1 MLVNSGSLP
10 RLLKLV
16 HRKWL
21 FPPFSPFANCS
32 YYPIKFFYKFCR
44 LISSFALLVS
54 ILFNFQDAGTI
65 LLLCKMLVLKYFF
78 KVSDLNFAYAKPK
91 YLSCESCLYYT
102 DTVGTNG
109 LEPST
114 SRLSGVRSNH
124 LSYAPKWILPRLW
137 LLSSALLVEMRRIE
151 LLTPCVQGRC
161 SPS

>member
-1 MLVNSGSLP
+1 MLFRDFSSLQVGSQKMAL
-10 RLLKLV
+10 
-16 HRKWL
+16 
-21 FPPFSPFANCS
+21 PPFSPFANCS

-54 ILFNFQDAGTI
+54 ILFNFQDARTI
-65 LLLCKMLVLKYFF
+65 LLLRKMLALKYFF
-78 KVSDLNFAYAKPK
+78 EVSDLNFAYAKPK
-91 YLSCESCLYYT
+91 YLSCESCLSYT